1 MVSLYLA
8 SASPRRH
15 DILNQLNI
23 PHDVLQVPSPAGEDE
38 PILPGE
44 SPKDYAQ
51 RTTQDKLRHALNWI
65 STQALD
71 ADRPV
76 LCADTCVALD
86 NEVLGKPQDTQ
97 QAEYFLG
104 RMSGRTHQVYTAQA
118 LGYRGRIYSS
128 LSINHVVFRPLN
140 AAEIRAYCATGEP
153 FGKAGG
159 YGIQGH
165 ASYFIDRL
173 EGRYSAVMGLD
184 IYDLYQLLE
193 QAQLQHLCFLTT

>member
-23 PHDVLQVPSPAGEDE
+23 PHDVLQDPSPAGEDE

-71 ADRPV
+71 ADRTV
-76 LCADTCVALD
+76 FCADTCVALD
-86 NEVLGKPQDTQ
+86 IQVFVNQQDKQ
-97 QAEYFLG
+97 QAE
-104 RMSGRTHQVYTAQA
+104 
-118 LGYRGRIYSS
+118 
-128 LSINHVVFRPLN
+128 
-140 AAEIRAYCATGEP
+140 
-153 FGKAGG
+153 
-159 YGIQGH
+159 
-165 ASYFIDRL
+165 
-173 EGRYSAVMGLD
+173 
-184 IYDLYQLLE
+184 
-193 QAQLQHLCFLTT
+193 